1 MAATTTATAAAAKN
15 ASSLVNVSEYN
26 LGKWVTSKVNQV
38 KNFASSS
45 TSSYSSPFNNI
56 RTPSL
61 NSGDYSEWY
70 AMAGRIA
77 SYLFAIVFVI
87 ILISLF
93 VTPIIKLRPG
103 DPGLIYIPLR
113 EDGVLF
119 WEKGKANDIE
129 NKDLPIREMTY
140 DYSLFVDVFIQDPN
154 AFSRNIRMILSRG
167 ADYRPTPS
175 SSMIPTEL
183 LQNYNLMA
191 GLMPDTN
198 DLIVSV
204 LNKDS
209 NSENVMIQNVP
220 IQEPFRLGIVVMQN
234 TLEVYINGKLM
245 KTRTFVSPPKDVK
258 GDLAGGI
265 GKDVMVAKLRNLKI
279 WPRILKTSELRDSPP
294 RLSTREEMSPS
305 DAPATSNGTCA

>member
-1 MAATTTATAAAAKN
+1 MATSTNK
-15 ASSLVNVSEYN
+15 SSLVNISEYN
-26 LGKWVTSKVNQV
+26 LGKWINSKVNSV
-38 KNFASSS
+38 KSLTSSS
-45 TSSYSSPFNNI
+45 TSSFNNI

-61 NSGDYSEWY
+61 NASEYSEWY
-70 AMAGRIA
+70 SMAGRIA
-77 SYLFAIVFVI
+77 AYLFAIVFVI

-93 VTPIIKLRPG
+93 ITPIIKLRPG

-129 NKDLPIREMTY
+129 NKELPISELTY

-154 AFSRNIRMILSRG
+154 TFSRNIRMILSRG
-167 ADYRPTPS
+167 ADYKPTPPS
-175 SSMIPTEL
+175 STIPTEL
-183 LQNYNLMA
+183 LQNYNLMV

-198 DLIVSV
+198 DMIVSV

-209 NSENVMIQNVP
+209 NSENVMIHNIP
-220 IQEPFRLGIVVMQN
+220 IQEPFRLGIVLMQN

-245 KTRTFVSPPKDVK
+245 KTRTFVSPPKDIK
-258 GDLAGGI
+258 GDMAGGI
-265 GKDVMVAKLRNLKI
+265 GKDVMIAKLRNLKV

>member
-1 MAATTTATAAAAKN
+1 MAQKPTSIN
-15 ASSLVNVSEYN
+15 ISEYN
-26 LGKWVTSKVNQV
+26 VGKWFNSKINTA
-38 KNFASSS
+38 KSSFSSLTSSS
-45 TSSYSSPFNNI
+45 SSLNNLSA
-56 RTPSL
+56 PSL
-61 NSGDYSEWY
+61 NSGLGDDWYS
-70 AMAGRIA
+70 MFGRIA
-77 SYLFAIVFVI
+77 AYLFAIVFVI

-93 VTPIIKLRPG
+93 ITPIIKLRPG

-129 NKDLPIREMTY
+129 NKELPISEITY

-154 AFSRNIRMILSRG
+154 TFSRNIRMILARG
-167 ADYRPTPS
+167 ADYKPTPPS
-175 SSMIPTEL
+175 STIPTEL
-183 LQNYNLMA
+183 LTNYNFMV

-209 NSENVMIQNVP
+209 NSENILIHNIP
-220 IQEPFRLGIVVMQN
+220 IQEPFRLGIVIMEK

-245 KTRTFVSPPKDVK
+245 KTRTFVSPPKDIK
-258 GDLAGGI
+258 GNMMGGM

-279 WPRILKTSELRDSPP
+279 WPRILKTSELREAPP
-294 RLSTREEMSPS
+294 RLSTREEMSAS
-305 DAPATSNGTCA
+305 DAPSTSNGSCS